1 MNRNALKGLL
11 VEKLVAHDWYYMYAD
26 DQRAWEKGNKEA
38 KDISALVDD
47 LGADGRAIY
56 KQYSKE

>member
-1 MNRNALKGLL
+1 MNRTALKGLL

-26 DQRAWEKGNKEA
+26 DYKAWEKGSKEA
-38 KDISALVDD
+38 KDISALVEN

>member
-11 VEKLVAHDWYYMYAD
+11 VEKLVAHDWYYMYSD

-47 LGADGRAIY
+47 FGADGRAIY
-56 KQYSKE
+56 IQYSKE